1 MKMFRVNKKE
11 LVDVVI
17 AALVVRNSSVVL
29 NKVVPSFATG
39 TTGQIAGGV
48 LGYLV
53 GVVLKRPTVSNVS
66 LALAGANVIQNIA
79 IEPAINAV
87 APGASANRLQAR
99 AYPRLAEYAAAP
111 RSAKNYSFVYNN

>member
-17 AALVVRNSSVVL
+17 AALVVRNSSVII
-29 NKVVPSFATG
+29 NKIVPSFSTG

-53 GVVLKRPTVSNVS
+53 GVVLKKPTVSNVS
-66 LALAGANVIQNIA
+66 LALAGANIAQSIA
-79 IEPAINAV
+79 IEPLINQI
-87 APGASANRLQAR
+87 APGGTVSANAR
-99 AYPRLAEYAAAP
+99 RYALREYTAQPRGGSNYAFAYQ
-111 RSAKNYSFVYNN
+111 N